1 MTMLN
6 KSENFPPNFETLLHL
21 RDTHRFWDN
30 GLLKACQSNVLTKED
45 FKYIFGQYRL
55 YSKFFTRFITAVMTN
70 SENDLHRAILSE
82 NLWEE
87 GGKQNPENRHSE
99 IFNRFLRDVLGVSEN
114 TVFKPYT
121 VQFCEEYLKACKEN
135 DDLYGAAFLSLG
147 TEGIVSR
154 LYKIFV
160 QAFLKLGIPD
170 QDLHFFHLH
179 IECDDDHALSLENI
193 VNSFKDRPDWF
204 DTSLKALHHALS
216 LRDQFFTALLE
227 DTLLQRVSIVYDSI
241 KTPLSL
247 FKPTDSLLA
256 KSDDLKALYSNEDTS
271 ENIAFSVSR
280 FPFHAQVLDPR
291 LIEIPAGKCNEKHR
305 HAHETF
311 FYILSG
317 QGEVL
322 VEEKVIKVSA
332 GEGVFVPRWADHQ
345 TKNTGPSPLVFL
357 GVTDFN
363 LTKKFPGNTEHS
375 ARKKKSIQLS

>member
-1 MTMLN
+1 MLDN
-6 KSENFPPNFETLLHL
+6 AQSFSQNFEALVQL

-30 GLLKACQSNVLTKED
+30 GLLKACQSALLTKED

-55 YSKFFTRFITAVMTN
+55 YSRFFTRFITAVMTN

-87 GGKQNPENRHSE
+87 GGKQDPENRHSE

-114 TVFKPYT
+114 TDFKPYT

-135 DDLYGAAFLSLG
+135 DALYGAAFLSLG
-147 TEGIVSR
+147 TEGIVAR

-160 QAFLKLGIPD
+160 NAFLELGIPEK
-170 QDLHFFHLH
+170 DLHFFHLH
-179 IECDDDHALSLENI
+179 VDCDDDHTLSLEKI
-193 VNSFKDRPDWF
+193 LKSFGHRSDWF
-204 DTSLKALHHALS
+204 YTSSKALDHALS
-216 LRDQFFTALLE
+216 LRDRFFTALLE
-227 DTLLQRVSIVYDSI
+227 DTLLQRVSVVYNSI
-241 KTPLSL
+241 KTPVSL
-247 FKPTDSLLA
+247 FNTTDSLWVQKTQLNP
-256 KSDDLKALYSNEDTS
+256 LYSNEDPS
-271 ENIAFSVSR
+271 ENISFSVSR
-280 FPFHAQVLDPR
+280 FPFPSQVLDPR

-363 LTKKFPGNTEHS
+363 LTKKFPGNTEHG
-375 ARKKKSIQLS
+375 ARKKKNAPLR

>member
-1 MTMLN
+1 MLN
-6 KSENFPPNFETLLHL
+6 KSENSPPNFEKLLHL

-99 IFNRFLRDVLGVSEN
+99 IFNRFLRDVLGVSEHII
-114 TVFKPYT
+114 FKPYT

-135 DDLYGAAFLSLG
+135 DALYGAAFLSLG

-160 QAFLKLGIPD
+160 QSFIELGISD
-170 QDLHFFHLH
+170 KDLHFFHLH
-179 IECDDDHALSLENI
+179 IDCDDDHALSLEKI
-193 VNSFKDRPDWF
+193 LKSFGHRPDWF
-204 DTSLKALHHALS
+204 DISSKAMDHALS
-216 LRDQFFTALLE
+216 LRDQFFTALLQ
-227 DTLLQRVSIVYDSI
+227 DTLLQRVSMVYDSI
-241 KTPLSL
+241 TRPVSL
-247 FKPTDSLLA
+247 FKSTESLLVRQ
-256 KSDDLKALYSNEDTS
+256 DDLKPLYANEEAS

-291 LIEIPAGKCNEKHR
+291 LIEISAGKCNEKHR

-317 QGEVL
+317 QGEIL

-345 TKNTGPSPLVFL
+345 TKNTGTSPLVFL

-375 ARKKKSIQLS
+375 ARKKKIAPLR